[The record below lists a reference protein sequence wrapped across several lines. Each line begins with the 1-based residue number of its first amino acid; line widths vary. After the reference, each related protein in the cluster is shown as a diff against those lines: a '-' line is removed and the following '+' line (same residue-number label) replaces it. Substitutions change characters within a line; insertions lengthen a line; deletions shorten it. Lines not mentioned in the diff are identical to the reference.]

1 MDTLHLRRPKLE
13 QKSGQKPG
21 FTKNVGEDTDI
32 EAELVP
38 DTSKAK
44 KTVDGAG
51 GNHASLWQANPAMD

>member
-1 MDTLHLRRPKLE
+1 MRRPKLE

-21 FTKNVGEDTDI
+21 FTKNIGEDTDI

-51 GNHASLWQANPAMD
+51 GNHASL